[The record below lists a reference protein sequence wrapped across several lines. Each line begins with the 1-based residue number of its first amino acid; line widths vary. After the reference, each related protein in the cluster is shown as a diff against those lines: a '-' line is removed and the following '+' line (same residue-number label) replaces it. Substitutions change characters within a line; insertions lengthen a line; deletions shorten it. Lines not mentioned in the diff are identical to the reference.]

1 MDGVLPQVKSE
12 GTADGGDSSE
22 LQQALNE
29 REEQIKAS
37 DEKIKDLQ
45 VGMVEWTLYTLE
57 PLLISTN
64 PLRRLSDVT
73 VDLAHLHGKLA
84 DRFTTSHTHTHT
96 QDKYLRALAEAE
108 NTRTR
113 LTRQVEDAKKYGIQD
128 FSKDVVE
135 VADIL
140 DTAVGSVKTEDLKD
154 NKPLANLL
162 EGLKITEAELHKVM
176 KKNGLQKIDQ
186 DGVTFDP
193 NIHEALFEVPGKKA
207 GMVAVVSRVGY
218 ILHGRTIRPAR
229 VGVVK
234 ATDS

>member
-12 GTADGGDSSE
+12 VTADGGDSSE

-84 DRFTTSHTHTHT
+84 DRFTTSHTHAHT
-96 QDKYLRALAEAE
+96 GQVLACS
-108 NTRTR
+108 
-113 LTRQVEDAKKYGIQD
+113 G
-128 FSKDVVE
+128 
-135 VADIL
+135 
-140 DTAVGSVKTEDLKD
+140 
-154 NKPLANLL
+154 
-162 EGLKITEAELHKVM
+162 
-176 KKNGLQKIDQ
+176 
-186 DGVTFDP
+186 
-193 NIHEALFEVPGKKA
+193 
-207 GMVAVVSRVGY
+207 
-218 ILHGRTIRPAR
+218 
-229 VGVVK
+229 
-234 ATDS
+234 